1 MTSSASQLIPPSPNS
16 KEFSQQ
22 RNRPLI
28 EAMDDPIQL
37 FKEWLSE
44 ANKTEVND
52 PNAMSLA
59 TTDKSGVPDVRI
71 ILLKGVSANGLSF
84 FTNTLSNKG
93 VQLQSNSV
101 AALLF
106 HWKSQ
111 RRQVRIRGK
120 VDRLPDYESDEY
132 FATRSRQSQIA
143 AVASAQ
149 SSTLSS
155 RQEFEDKVVRV
166 QEKYAELEKIPRPS
180 HWGGYVVKPLAIEFW
195 QDQPFRMHDR
205 LLYEFKNNRWET
217 SRLYP

>member
-16 KEFSQQ
+16 EEFSQQ
-22 RNRPLI
+22 SNRPLI
-28 EAMDDPIQL
+28 ESVDDPIQL

-71 ILLKGVSANGLSF
+71 VLLKGVSPNGLSF
-84 FTNTLSNKG
+84 FTNTLSKKG
-93 VQLQSNSV
+93 IQLQSNSV

-120 VDRLPDYESDEY
+120 VDRLPDYDADEY

-143 AVASAQ
+143 AFASAQ
-149 SSTLSS
+149 SSTLTS

-166 QEKYAELEKIPRPS
+166 QEKYSELEKIPRPS
-180 HWGGYVVKPLAIEFW
+180 YWGGYVVKPLAIEFW

-205 LLYEFKNNRWET
+205 LLYEFKNNRWEK